1 MQKLLAFGA
10 NGSLGTSIS
19 TLLAARGYSLCTVD
33 IHAPCDYITDLTKET
48 EVRALFD
55 QFIKQKIEIA
65 GVLNLVGKI
74 ESAAFYSPMR
84 SDKYIALDDWKNLF
98 DINLHSAFI
107 LAKEYHRYCQKIRKK
122 CNLVN
127 ISSISAEGN
136 PGQVAYSSSK
146 AALEILTVTLAKELG
161 PSGHRFNVV
170 SPGFIDVSSTISAM
184 RPDQIEKII
193 QQTPTRCLGDVNSIV
208 NGIVFSL
215 ESSFVNGN
223 ILRVDGGLKI

>member
-1 MQKLLAFGA
+1 M
-10 NGSLGTSIS
+10 
-19 TLLAARGYSLCTVD
+19 
-33 IHAPCDYITDLTKET
+33 
-48 EVRALFD
+48 
-55 QFIKQKIEIA
+55 
-65 GVLNLVGKI
+65 
-74 ESAAFYSPMR
+74 
-84 SDKYIALDDWKNLF
+84 
-98 DINLHSAFI
+98 HSAFI